1 MGATVLVVCAAMT
14 RFEIGF
20 WKNDITVW
28 NRAIAVTKD
37 NYVAHDNLGNTLLS
51 TQPDAAFVQFQ
62 EAVRINPKCDDA
74 QGCLAFC
81 LLGKNRLDEAIV
93 HLQKFLETNPGS
105 GGAENLLGTAFY
117 KKGQMEEAIIHFQK
131 AVQLAPHN
139 SDSECNLGE
148 AFFATGRVDEAIYS
162 FENALHINPDPSGVH
177 IDLARLLATNPRS
190 LKIDPA
196 CGWAEYYLGQ
206 DLINKGQVE
215 DAAIHFQKAVQ
226 YAPDNAD
233 YQCGLGEVL
242 LAQGQVNEA
251 IKRFEK
257 ALHLNHASK
266 ATLNNFAWLLA
277 TSPDGNI
284 RNGERAVQ
292 LAERA
297 CELTNYK
304 QTVFIGT
311 LAAAYAE
318 AGQFDDAIA
327 TAQKA
332 CALASEHGETDLLKR
347 NQELLIL
354 YQAHQPY
361 HEPVKVSSP

>member
-1 MGATVLVVCAAMT
+1 
-14 RFEIGF
+14 
-20 WKNDITVW
+20 
-28 NRAIAVTKD
+28 
-37 NYVAHDNLGNTLLS
+37 
-51 TQPDAAFVQFQ
+51 
-62 EAVRINPKCDDA
+62 
-74 QGCLAFC
+74 
-81 LLGKNRLDEAIV
+81 
-93 HLQKFLETNPGS
+93 
-105 GGAENLLGTAFY
+105 
-117 KKGQMEEAIIHFQK
+117 
-131 AVQLAPHN
+131 
-139 SDSECNLGE
+139 
-148 AFFATGRVDEAIYS
+148 
-162 FENALHINPDPSGVH
+162 
-177 IDLARLLATNPRS
+177 
-190 LKIDPA
+190 
-196 CGWAEYYLGQ
+196 
-206 DLINKGQVE
+206 VE